1 MKRTITNL
9 LLVVIT
15 TVFLTSCGDEPSLQ
29 QYFVNHQESAN
40 FISQDLPLSMVE
52 IDKTGFTKEQL
63 EAYESVKKLNFLG
76 FKSNETNTEMYNQ
89 EIAKV
94 KTILANEEYN
104 DLMEFSDRG
113 NKIIVKYLGEED
125 EADEVIVFGS
135 AKETGFGVVRILGN
149 DMSPEKMMTLIDA
162 FQKANINEKQLEN
175 IVNFFK

>member
-1 MKRTITNL
+1 MKRTIINL

-15 TVFLTSCGDEPSLQ
+15 TVFLTSCGNEPSLQ

-40 FISQDLPLSMVE
+40 FISQDVPLSMVE
-52 IDKTGFTKEQL
+52 IDKSGFTETQM

-76 FKSNETNTEMYNQ
+76 FKSSPSNIETYNT

-94 KTILANEEYN
+94 KTILANEKYN